1 MTMQLKKDLNS
12 VDLYCIAT
20 GAMISSGIFI
30 LPGIAHAKAGPAV
43 VLSYLL
49 AGILSIAGILSTVE
63 LATAMPKSGGL
74 YYFITRALGTEVGA
88 LAGILS
94 WLSISFKTSFALVG
108 MAAFAKIFIDININI
123 QLISI
128 FFCLIFIAIN
138 IKGIKEASK
147 AQFILVVGL
156 LALMTI
162 YIVLGV
168 PAINPLYFE
177 PFAPAGIFAIFAT
190 AGFVFVSYGG
200 LLEITSIAGEI
211 KNPGIVIPKSL
222 IYSTITVII
231 FYSGMVFVTSGILD
245 PETLHNTLTPV
256 SDASEIFL
264 GHWGQIALSIAAI
277 LAFVTTVNAGIMS
290 ASRYPMALSMDG
302 LMPKVFARLSTK
314 SGTPVNSI
322 IFTGIIIIASL
333 FMPLELLVSVASAI
347 VILPYILACIANI
360 VFRTANLR
368 NYQPTFTAP
377 LYPWMQIVG
386 IASYSLLIFGIG
398 AEALLISTFIVIS
411 GFIIFHQKKRDIHRD
426 CALHHILE
434 KDSDKKANSSLEA
447 ELEEIIRERD
457 KI

>member
-1 MTMQLKKDLNS
+1 MELKKDITS
-12 VDLYCIAT
+12 IDLYCIAT

-43 VLSYLL
+43 ILSYLL

-63 LATAMPKSGGL
+63 LASAMPKSGGL
-74 YYFITRALGTEVGA
+74 YYFITRALGRQVGA
-88 LAGILS
+88 LAGLLS

-108 MAAFAKIFIDININI
+108 MAAFAKIFIDINI

-138 IKGIKEASK
+138 IKGIKEASR
-147 AQFILVVGL
+147 AQIILVVGM

-162 YIVLGV
+162 YIILGV
-168 PAINPLYFE
+168 PKVNPSYFE

-200 LLEITSIAGEI
+200 LLEITSLAGEI
-211 KNPGIVIPKSL
+211 KNPGKVIPKSL

-264 GHWGQIALSIAAI
+264 GHWGQVALSIAAI

-290 ASRYPMALSMDG
+290 ASRYPMALSIDG
-302 LMPKVFARLSTK
+302 LMPKVFGKLSQK
-314 SGTPVNSI
+314 SATPVNSI

-347 VILPYILACIANI
+347 VILPYILACVANI
-360 VFRTANLR
+360 VFRKANLR

-377 LYPWMQIVG
+377 LYPWLQIIG
-386 IASYSLLIFGIG
+386 IVSYSLLIFGIG
-398 AEALLISTFIVIS
+398 AEALLISTFIVIF
-411 GFIIFHQKKRDIHRD
+411 GFIIFHQKKRDTHRD

-434 KDSDKKANSSLEA
+434 KDSGKKADSSLEA